1 MAHLLRSVDP
11 RPEKDG
17 DLVQAHSCC
26 LLPLEQAVRET
37 LDYLWDDSFRKGA
50 RRLLNSLSSG
60 CRVCGF
66 REHLGLLRSMDV
78 ILSLSFDEVTALQP
92 AVSEKLEELFAL
104 LKEYARTTHPFSES

>member
-1 MAHLLRSVDP
+1 MAHLLRSIDP
-11 RPEKDG
+11 RPAKDA

-50 RRLLNSLSSG
+50 RRLLQSLQGG

-66 REHLGLLRSMDV
+66 RENLGILRSMDV
-78 ILSLSFDEVTALQP
+78 ILTLSFDEASALQP
-92 AVSEKLEELFAL
+92 AVSEKLDELFGL
-104 LKEYARTTHPFSES
+104 LKDYARTAHPFSPA